1 MYLKQVKDVLTL
13 YGGLI
18 ILKVIM
24 ETKYQNLINYIQE
37 QISDGQLGPGEKVPS
52 ENQLSEQFHISR
64 QTVRKAIGTL
74 EEDGLVQRIR
84 GSGTYVSFDRRK
96 NLEQRNSIAVVT
108 TYVDSYIFPRI
119 LQGMQNTLFESGF
132 SVQIY
137 FTNNTLDREKS
148 ILKDLLKRDDVAGVI
163 MEGTKSG
170 LPNPNLDLY
179 RHLMARKIP
188 LLFFNTYYPELE
200 APHVSLNDAEAAYKA
215 VRYLIDKGHQK
226 IGAILKLDDGQG
238 RQRYLGYL
246 KAMEEAGLT
255 VTDSRMVW
263 IDTDESKQ
271 LGYCRDR
278 ILNRVEEC
286 TALLAYNDQIA
297 FQLIRM
303 LTERNIRVPED
314 VSVISI
320 DDSDLARHS
329 EVPITSLPHPKENLG
344 KKAAETLLQMIAGR
358 KKDLTYEF
366 DTRVVER
373 ESVAECTENGNKKYT
388 GYDREEILPEKY
400 QLLAERACAKIKK
413 VDTKKKQI
421 ELEWYGVENQKE
433 AFLTEKL
440 SFSGKNIEFD
450 SKVEDYRAYREQEE
464 KTGYTFAKADSE
476 VLKEEDLRKIYD
488 QEKLIGEVS
497 PAYSIRIAINEIYAR
512 KGYDFTGTAYEN
524 YFSQKS
530 WYAPVK
536 GKIVQESEINQY
548 EKENIDL
555 LVKLEKNYK

>member
-1 MYLKQVKDVLTL
+1 MSCTLYNYIQMYQKQPKDVLTL
-13 YGGLI
+13 YGRLT

-64 QTVRKAIGTL
+64 QTVRKAIGAL

-163 MEGTKSG
+163 VEGTKSG

-246 KAMEEAGLT
+246 RAMEEAGLT

-286 TALLAYNDQIA
+286 SALLAYNDQIA

-303 LTERNIRVPED
+303 LAERNIRVPED

-373 ESVAECTENGNKKYT
+373 ESVTEY
-388 GYDREEILPEKY
+388 
-400 QLLAERACAKIKK
+400 
-413 VDTKKKQI
+413 
-421 ELEWYGVENQKE
+421 ENQKGSLVE
-433 AFLTEKL
+433 A
-440 SFSGKNIEFD
+440 I
-450 SKVEDYRAYREQEE
+450 
-464 KTGYTFAKADSE
+464 
-476 VLKEEDLRKIYD
+476 LRM
-488 QEKLIGEVS
+488 
-497 PAYSIRIAINEIYAR
+497 
-512 KGYDFTGTAYEN
+512 
-524 YFSQKS
+524 
-530 WYAPVK
+530 
-536 GKIVQESEINQY
+536 ESE
-548 EKENIDL
+548 
-555 LVKLEKNYK
+555 

>member
-1 MYLKQVKDVLTL
+1 MYLKQIKDVLTL

-74 EEDGLVQRIR
+74 EEGGLVQRIR
-84 GSGTYVSFDRRK
+84 GSGTYVSFRNCQRDRHSRK

-163 MEGTKSG
+163 VEGTKSG

-373 ESVAECTENGNKKYT
+373 ESVAECTENGNKK
-388 GYDREEILPEKY
+388 
-400 QLLAERACAKIKK
+400 
-413 VDTKKKQI
+413 
-421 ELEWYGVENQKE
+421 
-433 AFLTEKL
+433 
-440 SFSGKNIEFD
+440 
-450 SKVEDYRAYREQEE
+450 
-464 KTGYTFAKADSE
+464 
-476 VLKEEDLRKIYD
+476 
-488 QEKLIGEVS
+488 
-497 PAYSIRIAINEIYAR
+497 
-512 KGYDFTGTAYEN
+512 
-524 YFSQKS
+524 
-530 WYAPVK
+530 
-536 GKIVQESEINQY
+536 
-548 EKENIDL
+548 
-555 LVKLEKNYK
+555 